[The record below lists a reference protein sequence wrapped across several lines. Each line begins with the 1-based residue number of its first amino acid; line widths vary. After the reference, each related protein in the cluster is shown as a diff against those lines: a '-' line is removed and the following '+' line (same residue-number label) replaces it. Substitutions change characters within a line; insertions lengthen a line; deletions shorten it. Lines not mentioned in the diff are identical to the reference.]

1 MNVLFITTC
10 TTLLGANRAMLTQI
24 QHLKSKGV
32 VPIVLLPFDGEITL
46 KLKEQNV
53 EYCVHKFKTFKSP
66 HSGVPSYIRFMAVL
80 LYNFLY
86 ALPLLYVVFRKR
98 NISIIHTNT
107 SVCDIGAFLASMLHC
122 RHIWHLREFG
132 CEDYGLTCPIKK
144 YEYYVYN
151 RGFSEFIAISGA
163 IYTYYS
169 VFIKRPIYLVYD
181 GVTIPDSKFLANH
194 ENSEIHFCCAGVLT
208 VQKNQL
214 QIVEAANILL
224 NKYLVNNFTVTIIG
238 ADNNAYSEYL
248 KCKIREYGL
257 NDHFQFTGFIMDMVP
272 LLGEN
277 GRILSIAP
285 GCRAATG
292 IIDSKPFVWSRDF
305 GMIHIPVSAPDYGM
319 GVFLS
324 DDGRTMTGFLS
335 RDDRA
340 HPVGYGQTW
349 AKTGF
354 IWHHKGKRHFMSRH
368 GLIDVNWRG
377 LSADGRVAFGKGMVL
392 SVRPMGGDALIEVA
406 FDTVGKKKLM
416 LKAAGSHMRKL

>member
-257 NDHFQFTGFIMDMVP
+257 NDHFQFTGFIMDMDSIYKTMDIGIMPSLSEAFGLVTIEYMLHN
-272 LLGEN
+272 LLV
-277 GRILSIAP
+277 IASNR
-285 GCRAATG
+285 GANLEL
-292 IIDSKPFVWSRDF
+292 IEHS
-305 GMIHIPVSAPDYGM
+305 
-319 GVFLS
+319 
-324 DDGRTMTGFLS
+324 
-335 RDDRA
+335 
-340 HPVGYGQTW
+340 
-349 AKTGF
+349 KTG
-354 IWHHKGKRHFMSRH
+354 
-368 GLIDVNWRG
+368 LLYDIDCTDSLAELMLWCVQNKQAV
-377 LSADGRVAFGKGMVL
+377 LQIAEQGRVMATNCYT
-392 SVRPMGGDALIEVA
+392 S
-406 FDTVGKKKLM
+406 
-416 LKAAGSHMRKL
+416 KANADKVFEIYAENKI